1 MYNLKLN
8 FISNYVYLQVDM
20 YGYVPCQVVVHR
32 KNIKIT
38 NFLQEVS
45 GETEIY
51 LQNMYYFE
59 VEIHRL

>member
-1 MYNLKLN
+1 M
-8 FISNYVYLQVDM
+8 YLQVDM